1 MDGNDSVTMVT
12 TAMGSLMATVMD
24 GNDGDAIPTMTMA
37 MAMAMDGATTI
48 EGAMTSA
55 MATDSVMAT

>member
-1 MDGNDSVTMVT
+1 
-12 TAMGSLMATVMD
+12 MGIVMATVMD

-37 MAMAMDGATTI
+37 MAMDGATMM
-48 EGAMTSA
+48 ESAMTSA

>member
-1 MDGNDSVTMVT
+1 MDGNDSITTVT
-12 TAMGSLMATVMD
+12 TAMGIVMATVMD

-37 MAMAMDGATTI
+37 MAMDGATMM
-48 EGAMTSA
+48 ESAMTSA